1 MNLDYYSLR
10 YNNSVNISGVPD
22 DEILLDPV
30 LTKKYKSTGEQL
42 EYEKMYDQI

>member
-1 MNLDYYSLR
+1 MNEDYYSLR

-30 LTKKYKSTGEQL
+30 LTKKYKTSNEIN
-42 EYEKMYDQI
+42 YII